1 MAKETATEAFII
13 ILKQALIFK
22 SLCLHLSQTRLSATQ
37 ILSKKK
43 KKKRQS
49 YIWERYCT
57 NVLSEYKTH
66 NEYKMQNE
74 WWLQCIKDVMSNHFL
89 LLTQSIS

>member
-43 KKKRQS
+43 KRQTVKS
-49 YIWERYCT
+49 ERDIVPMSC
-57 NVLSEYKTH
+57 
-66 NEYKMQNE
+66 QNTKHTMNTKCRMNDGYSA
-74 WWLQCIKDVMSNHFL
+74 LRMSC
-89 LLTQSIS
+89 LTTFCC

>member
-43 KKKRQS
+43 KRQTELNLREIL
-49 YIWERYCT
+49 YQCLVRI
-57 NVLSEYKTH
+57 
-66 NEYKMQNE
+66 QN
-74 WWLQCIKDVMSNHFL
+74 
-89 LLTQSIS
+89 TQ

>member
-37 ILSKKK
+37 MLSKKK
-43 KKKRQS
+43 KKTNRVKS
-49 YIWERYCT
+49 ERDIVPMSC
-57 NVLSEYKTH
+57 
-66 NEYKMQNE
+66 QNTKHTMNTKCRMNDGYSA
-74 WWLQCIKDVMSNHFL
+74 LRMSC
-89 LLTQSIS
+89 LTTFCC